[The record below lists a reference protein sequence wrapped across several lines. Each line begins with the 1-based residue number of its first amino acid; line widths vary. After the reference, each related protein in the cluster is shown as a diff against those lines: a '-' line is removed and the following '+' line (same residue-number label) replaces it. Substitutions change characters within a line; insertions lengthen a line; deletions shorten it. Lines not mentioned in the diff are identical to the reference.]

1 MRTALH
7 LAKTLNRPLGEVLAW
22 PVAEVQLWIAY
33 LKPAEPPA
41 DTSMLDGMCD

>member
-33 LKPAEPPA
+33 LSPDPAPA
-41 DTSMLDGMCD
+41 DTSMLDEMCD